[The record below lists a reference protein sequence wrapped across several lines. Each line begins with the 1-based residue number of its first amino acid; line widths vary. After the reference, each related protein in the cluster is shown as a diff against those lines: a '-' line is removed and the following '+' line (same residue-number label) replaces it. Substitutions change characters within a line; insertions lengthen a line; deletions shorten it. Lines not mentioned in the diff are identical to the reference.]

1 MSDKMDIRSY
11 LNPYPPRFTEAGQ
24 VEALTGAL
32 YKEDKTGAI
41 IDALI
46 RSVREGNIVEVTHG
60 FLLAP
65 MHGKPA
71 KRRRELLARIDRI
84 KDRGG
89 SLLEVSTGRKSGNR
103 SECNAMLLDA
113 YDMIASSGRG
123 KKSAANGALSKGR
136 PEKDYTPEQM
146 DAMRRI
152 WFSRRYRT
160 RTEAVAAIHGLG
172 IRVGRTYLYS
182 KFGKPD
188 ENGPEPIDASKVQ
201 RSPKPKRQFVY
212 FAKVGATV
220 KIGHSHS
227 PQDRLKGLATGHHD
241 TMELLATLPG
251 GRKREMSLHK
261 RFAKFHIRGE
271 WFELSPQIVAY
282 LKGVKRRK
290 VTRKK

>member
-24 VEALTGAL
+24 VEALTGTL

-46 RSVREGNIVEVTHG
+46 RSVREGSIVEVTHG

-201 RSPKPKRQFVY
+201 RSPKPK
-212 FAKVGATV
+212 
-220 KIGHSHS
+220 
-227 PQDRLKGLATGHHD
+227 
-241 TMELLATLPG
+241 
-251 GRKREMSLHK
+251 
-261 RFAKFHIRGE
+261 
-271 WFELSPQIVAY
+271 IVA
-282 LKGVKRRK
+282 
-290 VTRKK
+290 

>member
-1 MSDKMDIRSY
+1 MSDKPDVRSY
-11 LNPYPPRFTEAGQ
+11 LNPYPPRFTEVGQ
-24 VEALTGAL
+24 AEALTGTL
-32 YKEDKTGAI
+32 YKEDKTGAVI
-41 IDALI
+41 EAVI
-46 RSVREGNIVEVTHG
+46 RSVRPGSIVEVTHG

-65 MHGKPA
+65 LHGKTG
-71 KRRRELLARIDRI
+71 KRKREFLDRIDRI

-89 SLLEVSTGRKSGNR
+89 LLREASTGRSSGNR

-123 KKSAANGALSKGR
+123 KKSAINGALSKGR

-152 WFSRRYRT
+152 WFSRRYRS
-160 RTEAVAAIHGLG
+160 RTEAMAAIHALG

-188 ENGPEPIDASKVQ
+188 EGGPEPMDTSKVQ

-212 FAKVGATV
+212 FVKVGATV
-220 KIGHSHS
+220 KIGHSHD
-227 PQDRLKGLATGHHD
+227 PKTRMKDLAVSNHGD
-241 TMELLATLPG
+241 LELLATLPG
-251 GRKREMSLHK
+251 GRKRERALHK
-261 RFAKFHIRGE
+261 RFDKFHIRGE

-290 VTRKK
+290 VTRTK